1 MLNLS
6 SASFDQAL
14 SDHAVVFVC
23 FYAPVRGHLGVD
35 RILSCLKNPCAQ
47 WCKHCKSLLP
57 EFEKAASTL
66 AAQHAGKGTVALAKI
81 DATVVSLPTTGP
93 PHSVL
98 LLTTLPPP
106 VPAGAG
112 ADRPSGHSRLPHAGA
127 VSPLPRG

>member
-35 RILSCLKNPCAQ
+35 RILSCLKNRVRPVVQALQ
-47 WCKHCKSLLP
+47 EPVARVREGGL
-57 EFEKAASTL
+57 
-66 AAQHAGKGTVALAKI
+66 HAGGAARREGNRRVGQNRRNCRE
-81 DATVVSLPTTGP
+81 PTNNPGRLT
-93 PHSVL
+93 VL
-98 LLTTLPPP
+98 LTILPPP
-106 VPAGAG
+106 RVSAGAG
-112 ADRPSGHSRLPHAGA
+112 ADRPSGHSRLPDAGA